1 MESFFTRFKNPLVL
15 IAIVLLQVIALAV
28 QLPARTAAVS
38 SGSQPDG
45 AKVTLLRRWT
55 GALVTPVEKLLHGTS
70 EHVRGAWADYVY
82 LRHTREEN
90 AALKAQVARL
100 REEQASFA
108 EDAAQGRRLQQLLAF
123 KEQYITSTVAAQVI
137 GTSGS
142 DRSRM
147 LTLDKGSAD
156 GLRPEQAVMTP
167 DGAVGKLRDVF
178 PHSAQL
184 LLLNDASSGAGVIL
198 VGSRIRAILRGTAT
212 GEMEI
217 DNLTADSRIKVGEK
231 VVTSGGD
238 MVFPRGIP
246 VGEIVSIAPDPRHQ
260 PYTTIKVRP
269 WANLWRLEEVLAIT
283 GTSDALP
290 PAAAA
295 DAATAEATA
304 EANAAAQAE
313 ANKRA
318 ADLVAEKLPSLHDD
332 EPAEGADGA
341 ASAAELAQK
350 TASQAVPKPK
360 PAVRADKYSSGE
372 TPPAAELVPG
382 VKAPAVAAP
391 PPEQ

>member
-1 MESFFTRFKNPLVL
+1 MDSFFTRFKNPLVL

-28 QLPARTAAVS
+28 QLPARTASLS
-38 SGSQPDG
+38 SGEAPDG
-45 AKVTLLRRWT
+45 KHVTMLRRWT
-55 GALVTPVEKLLHGTS
+55 ELLVSPVEALLHGTG
-70 EHVRGAWADYVY
+70 EHVRSAWTSYVY
-82 LRHTREEN
+82 LRGTREEN
-90 AALKAQVARL
+90 EALKQQVARL
-100 REEQASFA
+100 REEQAAFA
-108 EDAAQGRRLQQLLAF
+108 EDAAQGRRLQALLAF
-123 KEQYITSTVAAQVI
+123 KEQYIAATVAAQVI

-147 LTLDKGSAD
+147 LTLDKGSAE

-198 VGSRIRAILRGTAT
+198 VSSRIRAILRGNAE
-212 GEMEI
+212 GGMEI
-217 DNLTADSRIKVGEK
+217 DNLTSDSRIKVGEK

-238 MVFPRGIP
+238 MIFPRGLP

-269 WANLWRLEEVLAIT
+269 WSNLARLEEVLVIT
-283 GTSDALP
+283 GTSETLP
-290 PAAAA
+290 PAAQQ
-295 DAATAEATA
+295 DAATAEVLAANKAQA
-304 EANAAAQAE
+304 EAE

-332 EPAEGADGA
+332 EPAAGTE
-341 ASAAELAQK
+341 SAAELAQK

-360 PAVRADKYSSGE
+360 PAVHADKYSSGE
-372 TPPAAELVPG
+372 TPPAADLQPG
-382 VKAPAVAAP
+382 AKAPAKAAP
-391 PPEQ
+391 PPF

>member
-1 MESFFTRFKNPLVL
+1 MESLFVRFKNPLML
-15 IAIVLLQVIALAV
+15 IAIVLLQVIALAM
-28 QLPARTAAVS
+28 QLPARTSLVS
-38 SGSQPDG
+38 LGAQPDG

-55 GALVTPVEKLLHGTS
+55 LAFVTPVEGLLHGTG
-70 EHVRGAWADYVY
+70 EHVRGAWSNYVA
-82 LRHTREEN
+82 LRHTRQEN
-90 AALKAQVARL
+90 AALQAEVARL
-100 REEQASFA
+100 REEQAAFA

-123 KEQYITSTVAAQVI
+123 KEQYITATVAAQVI

-147 LTLDKGSAD
+147 LTLDKGWQD

-178 PHSAQL
+178 PHTAQL

-198 VGSRIRAILRGTAT
+198 VSSRIRAILRGTAT
-212 GEMEI
+212 GELEI
-217 DNLTADSRIKVGEK
+217 DNLTSDSRIKVGEK

-246 VGEIVSIAPDPRHQ
+246 VGEIVSIAPDPKHQ

-269 WANLWRLEEVLAIT
+269 WANLARLEEVLAIT
-283 GTSDALP
+283 GTSSTMPTLTAQ
-290 PAAAA
+290 

-304 EANAAAQAE
+304 DATAAAQAE
-313 ANKRA
+313 ANQRA

-332 EPAEGADGA
+332 APVDGTE
-341 ASAAELAQK
+341 SAADLAQK

-360 PAVRADKYSSGE
+360 PTERPDKYSSGV
-372 TPPAAELVPG
+372 TPPAADLQPG
-382 VKAPAVAAP
+382 AKAPATAP
-391 PPEQ
+391 PPSGW

>member
-1 MESFFTRFKNPLVL
+1 MESFFSRFKNPLVL
-15 IAIVLLQVIALAV
+15 IVIVLLQVIALAV
-28 QLPARTAAVS
+28 QLPARAPVAS
-38 SGSQPDG
+38 LGAQPDG
-45 AKVTLLRRWT
+45 TKVTLLRRWML
-55 GALVTPVEKLLHGTS
+55 AVVTPVEELLHGSS
-70 EHVRGAWADYVY
+70 EHVRHAWSDYVY

-90 AALKAQVARL
+90 SALKAEVGRL
-100 REEQASFA
+100 REEQAAFA

-156 GLRPEQAVMTP
+156 GLKPEQAVMTP

-184 LLLNDASSGAGVIL
+184 LLLNDPSSGAGVIL
-198 VGSRIRAILRGTAT
+198 VSSRIRAILRGTAT

-246 VGEIVSIAPDPRHQ
+246 VGEIVSIAPDPKHQ
-260 PYTTIKVRP
+260 PYTTIKVKP

-283 GTSDALP
+283 GTSSALP
-290 PAAAA
+290 PAAAQ
-295 DAATAEATA
+295 DATAAEATA
-304 EANAAAQAE
+304 DANAAAQAE

-318 ADLVAEKLPSLHDD
+318 ADLVAEKLPSLHED
-332 EPAEGADGA
+332 EPADGTM
-341 ASAAELAQK
+341 SAADLAQK

-360 PAVRADKYSSGE
+360 PTVRPDKYSLGE
-372 TPPAAELVPG
+372 APPAADLQPG
-382 VKAPAVAAP
+382 AKAPESAAP

>member
-1 MESFFTRFKNPLVL
+1 MDSFFTRFKNPLVL

-28 QLPARTAAVS
+28 QLPARTAS
-38 SGSQPDG
+38 FTSGEAPDG
-45 AKVTLLRRWT
+45 KRVTMLRRWT
-55 GALVTPVEKLLHGTS
+55 QALVSPVEAVLHGTGG
-70 EHVRGAWADYVY
+70 HVRSAWANYVY
-82 LRHTREEN
+82 LRGTREEN
-90 AALKAQVARL
+90 EALKQQVARL
-100 REEQASFA
+100 REEQAAFA
-108 EDAAQGRRLQQLLAF
+108 EDAAQGRRLQALLAF
-123 KEQYITSTVAAQVI
+123 KEQYIAATVAAQVI

-147 LTLDKGSAD
+147 LTLDKGWQE

-198 VGSRIRAILRGTAT
+198 VSSRIRAILRGNAE
-212 GEMEI
+212 GGMEI
-217 DNLTADSRIKVGEK
+217 DNLTPDSRIKVGEK

-238 MVFPRGIP
+238 MIFPRGLP

-269 WANLWRLEEVLAIT
+269 WSNLARLEEVLVIT

-290 PAAAA
+290 PAAQQ
-295 DAATAEATA
+295 DAATAEVLAANKAQA
-304 EANAAAQAE
+304 EAE

-332 EPAEGADGA
+332 QPTDGTE
-341 ASAAELAQK
+341 SAAELAQK

-360 PAVRADKYSSGE
+360 PAVHADKYSSGE
-372 TPPAAELVPG
+372 TPPAAELQPG
-382 VKAPAVAAP
+382 AKAPATAAP
-391 PPEQ
+391 PPF

>member
-15 IAIVLLQVIALAV
+15 IVIVLLQVIALAV
-28 QLPARTAAVS
+28 QLPARTAVATI
-38 SGSQPDG
+38 GSQPDG
-45 AKVTLLRRWT
+45 AKITLLRRWT
-55 GALVTPVEKLLHGTS
+55 TAIVTPVERLLHGS
-70 EHVRGAWADYVY
+70 GEAVRGAWANYVY
-82 LRHTREEN
+82 LRGTREEN
-90 AALKAQVARL
+90 AALKSQVARL
-100 REEQASFA
+100 REEQAAFA

-156 GLRPEQAVMTP
+156 GLKPEQAVMTP

-198 VGSRIRAILRGTAT
+198 VSSRIRAILRGTAT

-246 VGEIVSIAPDPRHQ
+246 VGEITSIQPDPKHQ

-283 GTSDALP
+283 GTSTALP
-290 PAAAA
+290 PLAAQ

-304 EANAAAQAE
+304 DATAAAQAE

-318 ADLVAEKLPSLHDD
+318 ADLVAEKLPSLHED
-332 EPAEGADGA
+332 EPADGTE
-341 ASAAELAQK
+341 SAADLAQK

-360 PAVRADKYSSGE
+360 PAVRPDKYSSGV
-372 TPPAAELVPG
+372 TPPAADLQPG
-382 VKAPAVAAP
+382 AKAPAEAAP
-391 PPEQ
+391 PPSQ